1 MPLKSVAIIPAGGSG
16 KRMGT
21 SLSKQYLTLAGK
33 PILAYTLCNF
43 QNSEMI
49 DDIILVV
56 PAEDAE
62 YVRKAVVEGYGL
74 TKVKKV
80 IPGGAQRQD
89 SVRNGLDA
97 AGDGYDIVLIHD
109 GVRPFISDR
118 LISRAILAAESFG
131 AVTVGVPAKDT
142 IKHITSDGFVKDTL
156 PRDTIWLIQTPQAF
170 RMEIIKKAHQKAHD
184 DGYYGTDDAALVER
198 MGIPVK
204 TVTGSYNNI
213 KITTKEDI
221 DLAEYMINHGSHS

>member
-33 PILAYTLCNF
+33 PILAHTLCNF
-43 QNSEMI
+43 QNSEMV

-62 YVRKAVVEGYGL
+62 YVRKTVVDEYGL
-74 TKVKKV
+74 TKVRKV

-109 GVRPFISDR
+109 GVRPFISNR
-118 LISRAILAAESFG
+118 LISRSILGAESFG

-156 PRDTIWLIQTPQAF
+156 PRDSIWLIQTPQAF

-184 DGYYGTDDAALVER
+184 DGYHGTDDAALVER

-204 TVTGSYNNI
+204 IVTGSYHNI

-221 DLAEYMINHGSHS
+221 DLAEYMINHGSYS

>member
-21 SLSKQYLTLAGK
+21 SLSKQYLALAGK
-33 PILAYTLCNF
+33 PILAHTLCNF

-49 DDIILVV
+49 DDIILVI
-56 PAEDAE
+56 PAEDAD
-62 YVRKAVVEGYGL
+62 YVRKAVVDEYGL
-74 TKVKKV
+74 TKVKQV
-80 IPGGAQRQD
+80 IPGGIQRQD

-109 GVRPFISDR
+109 GVRPFISNS
-118 LISRAILAAESFG
+118 LISRSILGAESFG

-142 IKHITSDGFVKDTL
+142 IKNITSDGFVKNTL
-156 PRDTIWLIQTPQAF
+156 SRDSIWLIQTPQAF

-213 KITTKEDI
+213 KITTREDI
-221 DLAEYMINHGSHS
+221 DLAEYIINHGSYS